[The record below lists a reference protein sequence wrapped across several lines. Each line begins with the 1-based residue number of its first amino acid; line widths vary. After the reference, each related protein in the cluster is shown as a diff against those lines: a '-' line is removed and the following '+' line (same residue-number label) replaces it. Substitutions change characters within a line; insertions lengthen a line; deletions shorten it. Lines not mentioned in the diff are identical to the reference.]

1 MLKLEV
7 RNGNSLHGL
16 ITLQHQFANLLQHLT
31 FDSQQLAVP
40 LVRFADTGLVSR
52 LGFHS
57 LDKNKKTKQ
66 KTNKT
71 QR

>member
-40 LVRFADTGLVSR
+40 LVRLADTGLVSG

-57 LDKNKKTKQ
+57 LDKKNKQ
-66 KTNKT
+66 NKT
-71 QR
+71 